1 MNLSRAA
8 MCAVIVGCMAF
19 FGLPAAADEAFL
31 VEPGKWAF
39 KSTTQGS
46 MNPEHK
52 TQTSTECITDSEITP
67 EQFTQGMPDCTLSDV
82 VVAAANMSWTMI
94 CQGPGGQMQGNAEF
108 TSTGSAVEGTMNMT
122 MQFGGQSMQIQNTW
136 QGTRTGP
143 CD

>member
-1 MNLSRAA
+1 MNLCRAA
-8 MCAVIVGCMAF
+8 TCAVIVWGLVLL
-19 FGLPAAADEAFL
+19 GLPAAADEAFL

-39 KSTTQGS
+39 ESTTQGS
-46 MNPEHK
+46 MNPEPK

-67 EQFTQGMPDCTLSDV
+67 EQFTQGMSDCILSDV
-82 VVAAANMSWTMI
+82 VVAAANMSWTMV
-94 CQGPGGQMQGNAEF
+94 CQTPGGQMQGNAEF

-136 QGTRTGP
+136 QGTHIGP